1 MASLMFILN
10 RPGAI
15 TMPIDPRVT
24 SRLYRATL
32 PENNKAA
39 LECHGNFVLTETPGR
54 DNFAIP

>member
-1 MASLMFILN
+1 MFILN

-24 SRLYRATL
+24 FRLSRATL
-32 PENNKAA
+32 SENNKAA
-39 LECHGNFVLTETPGR
+39 LECHGNFVLTETPSP